1 MGAFRQPIIFS
12 GHYPQ
17 KGPFPQGDGEKA
29 LLSGISVWMEENLA
43 YAGKDPMR
51 VPCCCYLKGNAR
63 QGVTDGA
70 MVPRRLEKPH
80 AYGWGG
86 AKVRMEDSS
95 GVKPPFMCARK
106 MPASPRL
113 MRSGKTHSCK

>member
-29 LLSGISVWMEENLA
+29 LLSGILFGW
-43 YAGKDPMR
+43 GKTSPMR
-51 VPCCCYLKGNAR
+51 ARIPCACLAVAISRETLTKD
-63 QGVTDGA
+63 VTDGA

-80 AYGWGG
+80 ACGRGG
-86 AKVRMEDSS
+86 AKVRMADRS

>member
-29 LLSGISVWMEENLA
+29 LLSGSSVWKGENLA
-43 YAGKDPMR
+43 YAGKNPMR
-51 VPCCCYLKGNAR
+51 VPCCCYLKGNPR

-80 AYGWGG
+80 ACGRGG
-86 AKVRMEDSS
+86 AKVRKEDSS

-106 MPASPRL
+106 MPASPV
-113 MRSGKTHSCK
+113 